1 MSPEVV
7 LEALGQAAARPDGR
21 HARGYPAGGRG
32 RSVRPV
38 GGTGDGHVVGGRRLV
53 PATEPAQQVRARGVK
68 QVIAVEVKLISEVK
82 GEGGPCTPA
91 TATTRLRATTCV
103 GATAI
108 SWS

>member
-1 MSPEVV
+1 MGPEVV
-7 LEALGQAAARPDGR
+7 WEPLGEAAARPDGR

-68 QVIAVEVKLISEVK
+68 QVIAVEAKLIGEVK
-82 GEGGPCTPA
+82 GEGAPCTPP
-91 TATTRLRATTCV
+91 TPTTRLRPTTSVAATPIT
-103 GATAI
+103 
-108 SWS
+108 